1 MFPFAVCTHFPVYRV
16 RSMHLFA
23 LLPFEWFHFSR
34 FPFGWFQI
42 SKFPFE
48 WFHFFRLPFAGCNH
62 LSVPVCGVHPKNGF
76 PFAVCT
82 LFPFIP
88 FEGFKGKNRAKSHF

>member
-1 MFPFAVCTHFPVYRV
+1 MKHYQPFPLSEKT
-16 RSMHLFA
+16 
-23 LLPFEWFHFSR
+23 LPDQPTFRLSGFTFFR

-48 WFHFFRLPFAGCNH
+48 WFHFFRLPFAGFNH

-76 PFAVCT
+76 PFAVCI
-82 LFPFIP
+82 LFPFVP